1 MYVTDKKLKV
11 AYWQAGMAYYV
22 LSLLI
27 FLFYFIIAFNSG
39 DYMKKEPVNGV
50 VNAYASTATHPYYS
64 CEASK
69 TCGTDRP
76 GLLTRDYCRAES
88 HNFHYSNDFKYFS
101 GDEAGSGGGG
111 PVGPE
116 CRFMSANQI
125 VTKDINEISLTSVF
139 IEEQKFGWSQG
150 NAPDCASVSSS
161 FATSA
166 IAQCSSAP
174 YQDATNGQC
183 MCDYN
188 TAAFPTQ
195 VENYTIAF
203 SHTYTVHWD
212 QGQETWTGSSKQTT
226 SDSGYVMETTVV
238 GFPNGTIRT
247 YEAGE
252 EIALTVQEILEM
264 AEYEVGFLASS
275 LHPHTLGH
283 YSFPLL
289 PPAVARCDEPS

>member
-1 MYVTDKKLKV
+1 
-11 AYWQAGMAYYV
+11 
-22 LSLLI
+22 
-27 FLFYFIIAFNSG
+27 
-39 DYMKKEPVNGV
+39 
-50 VNAYASTATHPYYS
+50 
-64 CEASK
+64 
-69 TCGTDRP
+69 
-76 GLLTRDYCRAES
+76 
-88 HNFHYSNDFKYFS
+88 
-101 GDEAGSGGGG
+101 
-111 PVGPE
+111 
-116 CRFMSANQI
+116 MSANQI

-275 LHPHTLGH
+275 STPTRSVTTVFPCFHLRLHAATSRAKSRELTSDRASPLRVPPGRMKTATLGLA
-283 YSFPLL
+283 SSWTKQTLQQILL
-289 PPAVARCDEPS
+289 TCETRKGQEGSEIA